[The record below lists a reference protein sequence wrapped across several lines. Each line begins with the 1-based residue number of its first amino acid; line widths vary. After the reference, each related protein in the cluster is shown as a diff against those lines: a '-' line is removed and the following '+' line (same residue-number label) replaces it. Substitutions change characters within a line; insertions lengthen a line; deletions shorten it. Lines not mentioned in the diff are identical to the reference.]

1 MKIGKLRLFEKNISN
16 CRSAIFS
23 GATFEQSEGDIALTG
38 GLYASSS
45 KGKFRENQEDAVLL
59 VRHPQD
65 EEIKMMAIADGVG
78 GESYGEVASHMAID
92 EMKRW
97 FESIDTEQIEDMEKL
112 SLLIRQKIDE
122 INWKIKTIKLPGI
135 NQPPATT
142 LVCAIIGKEQ
152 TIIANIGDSRAY
164 IYKDRQIQ
172 QVTNDDTV
180 AVVLESIDIKDEQQ
194 KDDLRFDKEA
204 GVLVGGLGL
213 NFGEDFVT
221 YSRPQ
226 TQVIDNSTYDVLLLF
241 SDGVTDCLSD
251 DQILAVTKHTKK
263 SELAKKLV
271 QKALNTNTKKRKGLV
286 GEQYKDEILGGKD
299 NTTAA
304 VYYPDDR

>member
-1 MKIGKLRLFEKNISN
+1 MKIGKLRLFKENILD

-23 GATFEQSEGDIALTG
+23 GATFEQSEGDVALTG

-45 KGKFRENQEDAVLL
+45 IGKLRDNQEDAVLL
-59 VRHPQD
+59 VKHPED
-65 EEIKMMAIADGVG
+65 EEIKMMAVADGVG
-78 GESYGEVASHMAID
+78 GEESGEVASHMAVD
-92 EMKRW
+92 EIRHW
-97 FESIDTEQIEDMEKL
+97 FENIAIEEFDDLKEIEML
-112 SLLIRQKIDE
+112 VRRKINE
-122 INWKIKTIKLPGI
+122 INWKIKKIKLPGI
-135 NQPPATT
+135 DQPPATT

-180 AVVLESIDIKDEQQ
+180 AVVLESVNIKDKQQ

-204 GVLVGGLGL
+204 GVLVGGLGGT
-213 NFGEDFVT
+213 FDEDYIT
-221 YSRPQ
+221 YSRPHI
-226 TQVIDNSTYDVLLLF
+226 TVINNSEYDALMLF

-251 DQILAVTKHTKK
+251 DQILAVTRHTKR

-271 QKALNTNTKKRKGLV
+271 EKALNTNTKKRKGLV
-286 GEQYKDEILGGKD
+286 GPQYKNEILGGKD